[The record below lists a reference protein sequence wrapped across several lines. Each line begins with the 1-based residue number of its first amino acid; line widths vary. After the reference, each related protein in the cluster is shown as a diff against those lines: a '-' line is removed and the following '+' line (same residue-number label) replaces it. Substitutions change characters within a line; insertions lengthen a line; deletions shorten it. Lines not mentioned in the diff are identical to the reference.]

1 MWCALNATWIK
12 EVRLLLRDLHG
23 LLLLFVMP
31 AAFILIM
38 SLAMDQDFSARAGK
52 KFAVLVADQD
62 LTADSRALIEAIGK
76 NGPFKLQ
83 VQATGELSKRSRD
96 LFTFTIKKGF
106 GESVNSDS
114 TGATLLRLEVAAEAN
129 KQTEAALAA
138 AIRASYGQLR
148 MQRLLTALVEQG
160 VDAPSAD
167 NVEPLEIA
175 YAYHAGTK
183 APTAVQQSV
192 PAWLVFAMFFVA
204 IPVSTTLIQER
215 QMGTLRRLR
224 STPMPNAVIFLG
236 KLCPYFLVNLLQT
249 VLMLL
254 VGMYLVPLLG
264 GSALELRGS
273 MWGLTIMAMTLSVAA
288 LGYALLIATIAR
300 TADQATILGGA
311 GSILLAGLG
320 GIMVPKF
327 VMPLAMQQWT
337 NISPMSWGL
346 EGFLQI
352 LLREGTA
359 LSVWPYASALLAFG
373 IVAVTTAISMHRIRV
388 DE

>member
-1 MWCALNATWIK
+1 MWTALKATWIK

-38 SLAMDQDFSARAGK
+38 SLAMDEDFSARAGK
-52 KFAVLVADQD
+52 RFAVSVVDQD
-62 LTADSRALIEAIGK
+62 LTVDSHALIEAIEK
-76 NGPFKLQ
+76 NGPFALQ
-83 VQATGELSKRSRD
+83 RPEAPHQRGKELFA
-96 LFTFTIKKGF
+96 LTIKKGF
-106 GESVNSDS
+106 SESVNSDA
-114 TGATLLRLEVAAEAN
+114 TDGAALLRLDVAAEAN
-129 KQTEAALAA
+129 KQTQAALSA

-148 MQRLLTALVEQG
+148 MQRLLTALAEEG
-160 VDAPSAD
+160 VDAPAATH
-167 NVEPLEIA
+167 VEPLEISF
-175 YAYHAGTK
+175 AYHAGTK

-264 GSALELRGS
+264 GAALELRGS
-273 MWGLTIMAMTLSVAA
+273 MLGLTIMAMTLSVAA
-288 LGYALLIATIAR
+288 LGYALLIATVAR

-311 GSILLAGLG
+311 GSILLAGIG

-337 NISPMSWGL
+337 NISPMAWGL

-352 LLREGTA
+352 LLREGSA
-359 LSVWPYASALLAFG
+359 LSVWPYATALLGFG
-373 IVAVTTAISMHRIRV
+373 AVALTIATSMHRIRV
-388 DE
+388 DD

>member
-1 MWCALNATWIK
+1 MWRALQATWIK
-12 EVRLLLRDLHG
+12 EARLLLRDMHG

-38 SLAMDQDFSARAGK
+38 SLAMDEDFSARAGK
-52 KFAVLVADQD
+52 KFAVLVVDQD
-62 LTADSRALIEAIGK
+62 GTADSKALADAIEK
-76 NGPFKLQ
+76 NGPFSLQ
-83 VQATGELSKRSRD
+83 QQAAGAQWLKTKELF
-96 LFTFTIKKGF
+96 LFTIRHGF
-106 GESVNSDS
+106 SESINSDS
-114 TGATLLRLEVAAEAN
+114 VGASLLRLEVAAEAN

-148 MQRLLTALVEQG
+148 MQRLLTALADEG
-160 VDAPSAD
+160 IDAPWASS
-167 NVEPLEIA
+167 VEPLEIA
-175 YAYHAGTK
+175 HAYHAGAK

-215 QMGTLRRLR
+215 QLGTLRRLR

-264 GSALELRGS
+264 GAALELRGS
-273 MWGLTIMAMTLSVAA
+273 MVGLAIMAMTLSVAA
-288 LGYALLIATIAR
+288 LGYALLISTIAR

-311 GSILLAGLG
+311 GSILLAGIG

-337 NISPMSWGL
+337 NISPMAWGL

-352 LLREGTA
+352 LLREGSA
-359 LSVWPYASALLAFG
+359 VSVWPYATALLAFG
-373 IVAVTTAISMHRIRV
+373 VIALAVAVRLHRARP